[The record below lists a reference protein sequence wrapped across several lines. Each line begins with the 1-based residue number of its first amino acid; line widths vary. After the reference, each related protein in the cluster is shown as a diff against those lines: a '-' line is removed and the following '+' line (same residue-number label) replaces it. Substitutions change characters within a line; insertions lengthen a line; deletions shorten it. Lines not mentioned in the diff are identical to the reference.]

1 MEESIQLKLEVFEG
15 PLDLLMHLI
24 DKHKIDIYDIP
35 ISEIT
40 EQYLAYLSE
49 MEAYNIELSSEFLV
63 MASQLLLIKSR
74 MLLPKPPAGEE
85 ENDPRQELV
94 DRLVAYKLYKEVS
107 GQLREWAESS
117 KGIYYK
123 DPDEAVLD
131 IQPEIILT
139 STTEKLVNAFIAVLT
154 REKPEKPKPVFFERV
169 VPKPA
174 ISVADCK
181 ERLGRAMTG
190 KKKMRF
196 LEVFDEAEDRGSVIS
211 YFLAVLELL
220 KDGRIR
226 ISEKGEEVYL
236 VNTGKEE
243 SHA

>member
-1 MEESIQLKLEVFEG
+1 MEESMQLKLEVFEG

-24 DKHKIDIYDIP
+24 EKHKIDIYDIP
-35 ISEIT
+35 IAQIT
-40 EQYLAYLSE
+40 EQYMAYLSE

-74 MLLPKPPAGEE
+74 MLLPKPPAGEDE
-85 ENDPRQELV
+85 FDPRQELV
-94 DRLVAYKLYKEVS
+94 DRLVAYKLFKEVS
-107 GQLREWAESS
+107 GQLKEWAESS

-139 STTEKLVNAFIAVLT
+139 STTEKLVKAFIEVLT
-154 REKPEKPKPVFFERV
+154 RERPEKPKPVYFERV

-174 ISVADCK
+174 ITVSESK
-181 ERLGRAMTG
+181 ERLGRILSG
-190 KKKMRF
+190 KKQLSF
-196 LEVFDEAEDRGSVIS
+196 LAVFDGLEDRGSMIS
-211 YFLAVLELL
+211 YFLAVLEFL

-243 SHA
+243 THA